1 MGETVPDYVVPVL
14 GFKSGD
20 PAAEAD
26 TTDWTLG
33 IVAEEGSKLGG
44 GEIIDISPDSEYY
57 EWSTFDGYNMGRY
70 VVDLDGG
77 TGYAY
82 EDATLALDMQD
93 KLSSLSKPCIVLG
106 IALDGHIGI
115 RNAAYSQSYVR
126 VEIAITGPGGGFWIP
141 YRMIQ
146 YREELIGTNWL
157 PHLNTGGPYFQDV
170 SDFKSQE
177 MRIRFRLA
185 RRDTNSSTTNYA
197 YLEARAILAEVVG

>member
-1 MGETVPDYVVPVL
+1 VGETVPDYVVPVL

-57 EWSTFDGYNMGRY
+57 EWHSFNTYQYDRY
-70 VVDLDGG
+70 QVSLQGGLDYDY
-77 TGYAY
+77 T
-82 EDATLALDMQD
+82 DATLALDMRE
-93 KLSSLSKPCIVLG
+93 KLSSLSKPCIMLG
-106 IALDGHIGI
+106 IVLDGHYGI
-115 RNAAYSQSYVR
+115 RNPHFSQSYVR
-126 VEIAITGPGGGFWIP
+126 LEVNILGPGGGFWIP
-141 YRMIQ
+141 YRRIQ
-146 YREELIGTNWL
+146 YREELINDNWL

-170 SDFKSQE
+170 SDFKSQK